1 VVALSGYPAL
11 DVFIGLAFLYFLLS
25 IVASSINEAI
35 ASILGLR
42 AKTLEKGIR
51 ELLGSREAADQFYS
65 DIRVKALSRS
75 TLFSFLRG
83 DKPSYIPSRVFALA
97 LLDTV
102 APALAAPPGDEAAPG
117 KGLVGPS
124 GAAAPKYNLLEAAE
138 KFAATVS
145 NDSVRTMLRDALAEA
160 GTKGEKVSVSL
171 EHQFDEAMQRVSGW
185 YKRLTQLILFAIA
198 IALVAGMNADSFTIG
213 QRLWKDDILRNAVVS
228 QASATVTSGH
238 AACAGTASQT
248 AAQTAAKCV
257 DQVKQLNIPLGWS
270 KATAPKT
277 VQSGLGKGLGLLL
290 TAFAILLGAPFWF
303 DTLSKLAQLRG
314 TGRASANPSTPE
326 GATTTETAVG

>member
-1 VVALSGYPAL
+1 MVALSGYPAL
-11 DVFIGLAFLYFLLS
+11 DVLIGLAFLYFLLS
-25 IVASSINEAI
+25 IVASSIQEVI
-35 ASILGLR
+35 ASIFGLR

-51 ELLGSREAADQFYS
+51 KLLGSPDAAQNFYS
-65 DIRVKALSRS
+65 DIRVKALSKS

-102 APALAAPPGDEAAPG
+102 APALAAEGGAAPG

-124 GAAAPKYNLLEAAE
+124 GAAASKYNLLEAAE
-138 KFAATVS
+138 RFAGQIG
-145 NDSVRTMLRDALAEA
+145 NDNIRTMLRDALAEA
-160 GTKGEKVSVSL
+160 GTKADKVSLSL
-171 EHQFDEAMQRVSGW
+171 ERQFDDAMQRVSGW
-185 YKRLTQLILFAIA
+185 YKRLTQLILFVIA

-228 QASATVTSGH
+228 QATTTVTKGH
-238 AACAGTASQT
+238 AACAGSAKQT
-248 AAQTAAKCV
+248 ATQTAAKCV

-270 KATAPKT
+270 KATSPKT
-277 VQSGLGKGLGLLL
+277 VQSGLGKALGLLL

-326 GATTTETAVG
+326 GATTTETASG